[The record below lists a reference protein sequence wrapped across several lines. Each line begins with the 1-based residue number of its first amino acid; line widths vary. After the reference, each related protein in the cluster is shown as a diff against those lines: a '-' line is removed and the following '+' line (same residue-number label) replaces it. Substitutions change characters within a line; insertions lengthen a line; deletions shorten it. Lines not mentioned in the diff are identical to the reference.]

1 MNSILKMKSV
11 NKDNSETTETEL
23 ATECSFELQNGKFV
37 VVYKESSATGFE
49 GSDTTLTFDG
59 DRFVSIERKGTYN
72 SSLLL
77 EIGKKHFCHYG
88 TPYGS
93 ITVGINAI
101 EIKNELSESGGKAY
115 ARYSIDMNSC
125 YISENEIFFEIETN

>member
-1 MNSILKMKSV
+1 MKSV
-11 NKDNSETTETEL
+11 NIDNNETTETEL
-23 ATECSFELQNGKFV
+23 ATECTFCCEEGKYI

-59 DRFVSIERKGTYN
+59 NGFASIVRKGTYN

-77 EIGKKHFCHYG
+77 EIGKKHFCHYD

-93 ITVGINAI
+93 ITMGINAI
-101 EIKNELSESGGKAY
+101 EIKNELTEKGGKAY
-115 ARYSIDMNSC
+115 VRYSIDINSC